1 MKSLSLFSLQPNIDG
16 PAPLQR
22 KIRALNPYGDLN
34 PIFIVGMTGFDSRD
48 LHRFI
53 ECGANATANKPIP
66 KITLNEIL
74 CGESDFPLAF
84 N

>member
-1 MKSLSLFSLQPNIDG
+1 MKSLSLFTLQPNIDG
-16 PAPLQR
+16 PTAVR

-34 PIFIVGMTGFDSRD
+34 PIFIVGMTGFDSSD

-84 N
+84 H